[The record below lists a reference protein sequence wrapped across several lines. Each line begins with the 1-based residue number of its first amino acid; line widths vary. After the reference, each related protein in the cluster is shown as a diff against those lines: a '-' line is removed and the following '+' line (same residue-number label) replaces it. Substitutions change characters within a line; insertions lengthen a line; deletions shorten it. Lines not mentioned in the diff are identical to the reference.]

1 MHSSSW
7 RTDFV
12 GFELCLTFCPT
23 YRVMLNKYT
32 VLVKKSFS
40 AKVIART
47 PQTDEPDRSLYLDH
61 YSGGSRTV
69 KKCIGLED
77 LEDTQKLILRLIL
90 HTLFLKSY
98 AFRPLLRPGPRMS
111 LRGDDCP
118 VCPWICP
125 VNLDLSCVIW
135 RKHAR
140 QLTQVFIDEKG
151 QNVV

>member
-1 MHSSSW
+1 
-7 RTDFV
+7 
-12 GFELCLTFCPT
+12 
-23 YRVMLNKYT
+23 MLNKYT

-90 HTLFLKSY
+90 YTLFLKSY

-118 VCPWICP
+118 VC
-125 VNLDLSCVIW
+125 
-135 RKHAR
+135 R
-140 QLTQVFIDEKG
+140 
-151 QNVV
+151 